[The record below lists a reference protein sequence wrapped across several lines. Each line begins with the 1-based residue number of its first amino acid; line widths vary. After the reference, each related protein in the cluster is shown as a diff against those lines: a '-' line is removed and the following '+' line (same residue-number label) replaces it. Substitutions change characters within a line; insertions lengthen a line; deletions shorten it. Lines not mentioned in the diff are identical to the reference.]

1 MRELFVSIEING
13 RQREVGSITGDT
25 EFNAEFRYSED
36 YLNAP
41 DAMPIS
47 LSMPLRNEAYDT
59 ANTRNF
65 FEGLLPE
72 GFLRRTVAE
81 NNRTDAG
88 DYLSLLEMLG
98 SECLG
103 AIQIKGPEYKRVEPC

>member
-1 MRELFVSIEING
+1 MRQLYVSVEING
-13 RQREVGSITGDT
+13 RQREVGSIIGDSS
-25 EFNAEFRYSED
+25 FNAEFRYSED
-36 YLNAP
+36 YLSAP

-47 LSMPLRNEAYDT
+47 LSMPLKAEAYDP
-59 ANTRNF
+59 AQTRNF

-72 GFLRRTVAE
+72 GFLRRAVAE

-103 AIQIKGPEYKRVEPC
+103 AVQIKGPD